1 MRDGTGVM
9 GSGYGRHSAAQH
21 VGIGIALDMLDRA
34 VAALPLPDDGRA
46 LRVADL
52 GCASGGNALEPMA
65 RVVAGARDRAPGIAV
80 AVTHTDIR
88 GNDFNA
94 LVETLATPDA
104 YTREPGVFAYAEARS
119 FFSPLFPPGELHLA
133 WSSIAVHW
141 LSYVPRPIPE
151 HVYCSGATGAVREA
165 LRERSAA
172 DWRAFLHHRAVELAP
187 GGRLVVVGG
196 AATDDG
202 ASGAEGL
209 FGMVVEELRARVREG
224 RLDADRFATM
234 TVPTEPHVRR
244 VPGHAAGRSRARLV
258 PVGGGRLRRT
268 AGSAARPVR
277 ARRRPRRV
285 RAGGDGLLHG
295 RVRPVPVRDVRSG
308 GRRRR
313 SGRRGRR
320 AAPGVPVRPHG
331 PGSGPPGGRP
341 HELAGAVAPRGPDGH
356 PLARVATGSGTGPAI
371 PDRGGTGP
379 AASVGVRL
387 VPRPLL
393 ACRP

>member
-1 MRDGTGVM
+1 MRSGPGVM

-21 VGIGIALDMLDRA
+21 VGIGTALGMLDRA

-65 RVVAGARDRAPGIAV
+65 RVVAGARGRAPGIAV

-94 LVETLATPDA
+94 LVETLAAPDA
-104 YTREPGVFAYAEARS
+104 YPAAPGVFAYAEARS

-141 LSYVPRPIPE
+141 LSHVPQPIPD

-172 DWRAFLHHRAVELAP
+172 DWRDFLRHRAVELAP

-196 AATDDG
+196 AATDEG

-209 FGMVVEELRARVREG
+209 FGMVVEELRARIEDG
-224 RLDADRFATM
+224 QLSSDRFAAM
-234 TVPTEPHVRR
+234 TVPTWNRTSAEFLDP
-244 VPGHAAGRSRARLV
+244 
-258 PVGGGRLRRT
+258 LRRGPASDWYRLEEEAFAVLPDPLHDRYGRDGDLDAYAREVT
-268 AGSAARPVR
+268 ASFMAAFGPSLFPTTEAPGGADGPSGAADELVRDFRSGLTARIRAHPADARTNWRVQLLRAARTDTPS
-277 ARRRPRRV
+277 RR
-285 RAGGDGLLHG
+285 
-295 RVRPVPVRDVRSG
+295 
-308 GRRRR
+308 
-313 SGRRGRR
+313 
-320 AAPGVPVRPHG
+320 
-331 PGSGPPGGRP
+331 
-341 HELAGAVAPRGPDGH
+341 
-356 PLARVATGSGTGPAI
+356 
-371 PDRGGTGP
+371 
-379 AASVGVRL
+379 
-387 VPRPLL
+387 
-393 ACRP
+393 